1 MVSAAGSSSVDG
13 SSEVPGLCCAAM
25 SMVGESR
32 RGGALGVDAGF
43 SLVGFPVCDALVCL
57 GLLSVF
63 VVGGPLLH
71 WSVLCCVEAVG
82 SPVGGQLALL
92 GSPSFS
98 SSCVSGGYFRLKK
111 GFRLEVCGSVDYG
124 LQRVE

>member
-1 MVSAAGSSSVDG
+1 MSAAGSLPVDG
-13 SSEVPGLCCAAM
+13 SSEVPGLRCAAM
-25 SMVGESR
+25 WMV
-32 RGGALGVDAGF
+32 GGALGVDAGF

-111 GFRLEVCGSVDYG
+111 GFRLEVCGSVEYG
-124 LQRVE
+124 L